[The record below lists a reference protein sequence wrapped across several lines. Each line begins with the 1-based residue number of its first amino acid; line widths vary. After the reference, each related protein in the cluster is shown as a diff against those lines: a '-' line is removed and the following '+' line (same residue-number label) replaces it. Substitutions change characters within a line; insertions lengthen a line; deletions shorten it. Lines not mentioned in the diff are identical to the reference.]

1 MPEGPEVKKI
11 AHTLNLSLKNNCLGE
26 IWLSGLKLRKE
37 INTTMLK
44 SRQNMTV
51 TSVDCYG
58 KILFIHT
65 NKQPILMAQ
74 MGMTGQLIIE
84 DQSALLK
91 PHTHVRWQI
100 KNTSKELRYIDIRRF
115 GLIDSC
121 DKVKK
126 TQILSKL
133 GPDPFN
139 LDKAGVAKI
148 TNSFKK
154 SAKSIKEVLLDQK
167 VLVGVGNIYASEA
180 LFNSH
185 INPYTKAC
193 DLSTVQAKKLIDSVI
208 SILKKAFLNGGT
220 TFSDYVDGDNKKGK
234 NQQFLQVFKREKEPC
249 FICQTNILRIKQSG
263 RSTFFCPSCQE
274 L

>member
-26 IWLSGLKLRKE
+26 LWLSGLKLRKE

-58 KILFIHT
+58 KVLFIHT

-121 DKVKK
+121 DEAKK

-133 GPDPFN
+133 GPDPFE
-139 LDKAGVAKI
+139 LDKAGFTKI

-185 INPYTKAC
+185 INPFAKAC
-193 DLSTVQAKKLIDSVI
+193 DLSAVQAKKLIDSVI

-234 NQQFLQVFKREKEPC
+234 NQQFLQVFKREQEPC
-249 FICQTNILRIKQSG
+249 FICHTNILRIKQSG

>member
-26 IWLSGLKLRKE
+26 LWLSGLKLRKE
-37 INTTMLK
+37 VNYSLLK
-44 SRQNMTV
+44 TLQNMKIA
-51 TSVDCYG
+51 SVDCYG
-58 KILFIHT
+58 KILFMYT

-84 DQSALLK
+84 DQSTLLK

-100 KNTSKELRYIDIRRF
+100 KNTSKELRYVDIRRF

-121 DKVKK
+121 DEAKK
-126 TQILSKL
+126 AQILSKL

-139 LDKAGVAKI
+139 LDKAGFTEI

-185 INPYTKAC
+185 INPYAKAC

-234 NQQFLQVFKREKEPC
+234 HQQFLQVFKREQQPC
-249 FICQTNILRIKQSG
+249 FICHTNILRIKQSG
-263 RSTFFCPSCQE
+263 RSTFFCPSCQK